1 MLRLGLTGGLGSG
14 KSTVASLLATH
25 GAHLLSSDAIG
36 RELMRP
42 GQAVFDNIVAHFGPS
57 VLLPSGQL
65 DRAALARLAF
75 QGNRLEELNSLVH
88 PAVIAREAELSAI
101 LARQH
106 PAGII
111 VVESALLLET
121 PHAGPLGW
129 RSRFDR
135 IVLVTAPEAVQIA
148 RFVDRTLGPG
158 PQTPELLAATTA
170 DARQRLARQLPESAK
185 RLQADFVVEN
195 AGTLNDLQQ
204 AVDRLW
210 PTLSSL
216 ATHYNQA

>member
-1 MLRLGLTGGLGSG
+1 MLRIGLTGGLGSG
-14 KSTVASLLATH
+14 KSTVAALLAAH

-36 RELMRP
+36 RELMQP
-42 GQAVFDNIVAHFGPS
+42 GQAVFRSILSHFGPS

-65 DRAALARLAF
+65 DRPTLARLAF
-75 QGNRLEELNSLVH
+75 EHNRIEELNSIVH
-88 PAVIAREAELSAI
+88 PAVIAREAELSAA

-111 VVESALLLET
+111 IVESALLLET

-135 IVLVTAPEAVQIA
+135 LVLVTAPEPVRIA
-148 RFVDRTLGPG
+148 RFLDRTLGPG
-158 PQTPELLAATTA
+158 THPPELLAATTA
-170 DARQRLARQLPESAK
+170 DARQRLARQLPDSAK
-185 RLQADFVVEN
+185 LAQADFVLEN
-195 AGTLNDLQQ
+195 AGSLAALEHRVDELWSTL
-204 AVDRLW
+204 AA
-210 PTLSSL
+210 L